1 MLRRLFLGFGSNLG
15 CKKENILNAYAEIE
29 KRIGKIIS
37 RSAFYITNPE
47 GFESENYF
55 LNSAC
60 EVECKID
67 IYSAFAETQFIE
79 KQIGRTSK
87 SKNGI
92 YSDRIIDIDILFAD
106 DLIIDTPELTI
117 PHPLLHKRR
126 FVLEPLAEIAPDY
139 IHPIFHKTILQLL
152 SELDK
157 QCTT

>member
-37 RSAFYITNPE
+37 RSAFYITNPQ
-47 GFESENYF
+47 GFESKNYF

-92 YSDRIIDIDILFAD
+92 YSDRIIDIDILLAD

-117 PHPLLHKRR
+117 PHPLLHTRR

-139 IHPIFHKTILQLL
+139 IHPILHKTILQLL
-152 SELDK
+152 NELNM
-157 QCTT
+157 QCKT

>member
-1 MLRRLFLGFGSNLG
+1 MLRLFLGFGSNLG
-15 CKKENILNAYAEIE
+15 FKKENILNAYSEIE

-92 YSDRIIDIDILFAD
+92 YSDRIIDIDILLAD

>member
-1 MLRRLFLGFGSNLG
+1 MLRLFLGFGSNLG
-15 CKKENILNAYAEIE
+15 SKKENILNAYSEIE

-67 IYSAFAETQFIE
+67 IYSALAETQFIE

-92 YSDRIIDIDILFAD
+92 YSDRIIDIDILLAD

>member
-1 MLRRLFLGFGSNLG
+1 MFLGLGSNLG
-15 CKKENILNAYAEIE
+15 FKKENILNAYSEIE

-37 RSAFYITNPE
+37 RSAFYITNPQ
-47 GFESENYF
+47 GFKSKNYF

-60 EVECKID
+60 EVECNINV
-67 IYSAFAETQFIE
+67 YSAFVETQFIE

-106 DLIIDTPELTI
+106 NLIIDTPELTI
-117 PHPLLHKRR
+117 PHPRLHTRR

-152 SELDK
+152 SELDE

>member
-1 MLRRLFLGFGSNLG
+1 FLGFGSNLG

-92 YSDRIIDIDILFAD
+92 YSDRIIDIDILLAD
-106 DLIIDTPELTI
+106 DLVIDTPELTI
-117 PHPLLHKRR
+117 PHPLLHTRR

-152 SELDK
+152 NELNI
-157 QCTT
+157 QCKM

>member
-92 YSDRIIDIDILFAD
+92 YSDRIIDIDILLAD